1 MQVMSQPP
9 GEEHTGPAAK
19 AEPGA
24 LPRRAAAR
32 TARLASLPLG
42 YAGRAT
48 WGLGRRLA
56 GAQADAV
63 SREVQQRTAEQVFQV
78 LGELKGGA
86 MKFGQALSVF
96 ESALPDELA
105 APYRAALTQLQDSAP
120 PMDSATVRRVVSRE
134 LGSRWREQLVE
145 LEPDPAASA
154 SIGQVHRGR
163 WRDGRDVAVKVQ
175 YPGAGEA
182 LTADLR
188 QIGRLAAMLQ
198 PLVPGVDVKPLVA
211 ELKARIEEE
220 LDYSLEAAA
229 QQTFAEAFADDPEF
243 VVPEVVAN
251 TSAVLV
257 TTWMESQGSL
267 ARLIAEGTQEDR
279 DHFGH
284 LYVRFLFSG
293 PQRTGLLHADPHPG
307 NFRVLADRRLGVVDY
322 GAVARLPE
330 GQLPPTVGR
339 LLRAAVEDDYDAVLQ
354 GLRDEGFI
362 KASMQIPVEL
372 LRDFLA
378 PFVEPASTEQ
388 FRFSRDWMRTQAA
401 RLNDPRKE
409 GFSTS
414 LKINLP
420 PSYLLIHRVWM
431 GSIGVLCQLGAEASF
446 RKIVEEA
453 LPGFAD

>member
-1 MQVMSQPP
+1 MSSRPP
-9 GEEHTGPAAK
+9 GEDEPPARPRRGDA
-19 AEPGA
+19 GA

-32 TARLASLPLG
+32 TARMASLPLG

-48 WGLGRRLA
+48 WGLGRRLV

-78 LGELKGGA
+78 LGDLKGGA

-96 ESALPDELA
+96 ESVLPEELA

-120 PMDSATVRRVVSRE
+120 PMDSSTVRRVIAAE

-145 LEPDPAASA
+145 LDPDPAASA

-163 WRDGRDVAVKVQ
+163 WHDGREVAVKVQ

-188 QIGRLAAMLQ
+188 QIGRLASVLQ
-198 PLVPGVDVKPLVA
+198 PLVPGIDVKPLVA
-211 ELKARIEEE
+211 ELRARIEEE
-220 LDYSLEAAA
+220 LDYSLEAEA
-229 QQTFAEAFADDPEF
+229 QQVFADAFTDDEHYS
-243 VVPEVVAN
+243 VPHVVAN
-251 TSAVLV
+251 TPALLV
-257 TTWMESQGSL
+257 STWMESQSSL
-267 ARLIAEGTQEDR
+267 ARLIAEGSQADR
-279 DHFGH
+279 DHFGE
-284 LYVRFLFSG
+284 LYVRFLFTG

-307 NFRVLADRRLGVVDY
+307 NFRILADGRLGVVDY

-330 GQLPPTVGR
+330 GRLPPAIGR
-339 LLRAAVEDDYDAVLQ
+339 LLRAAVDDDYATVQQ

-362 KASMQIPVEL
+362 KQGTDVPVPM
-372 LRDFLA
+372 LRDFLS
-378 PFVEPASTEQ
+378 PFVEPASVDS
-388 FRFSRDWMRTQAA
+388 FRFTREWMRAQGA
-401 RLNDPRKE
+401 RFNDPRKE
-409 GFSTS
+409 GFATS

-446 RKIVEEA
+446 RRICEES
-453 LPGFAD
+453 LPGFDE